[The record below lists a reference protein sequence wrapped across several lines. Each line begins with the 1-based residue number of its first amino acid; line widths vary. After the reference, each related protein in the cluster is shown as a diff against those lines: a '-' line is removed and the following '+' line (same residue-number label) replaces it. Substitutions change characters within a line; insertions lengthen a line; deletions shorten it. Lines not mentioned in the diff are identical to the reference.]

1 MESFQT
7 LLDKLLQLLIEFGNL
22 VTAALIAL
30 EIWLRVQ
37 LTQFGVSPPIQT
49 GILLAVAVVLILG
62 AFRMFGGLI
71 RVAVVVILLLI
82 GMHILLPAIQH

>member
-22 VTAALIAL
+22 VTAAVIAL
-30 EIWLRVQ
+30 EIWLRDQ
-37 LTQFGVSPPIQT
+37 MSQFGVSPPIQT
-49 GILLAVAVVLILG
+49 AILLAVAVVLILG

-71 RVAVVVILLLI
+71 RVAVVIILLLI